1 MRVVREVV
9 DVKDGLWVRDVI
21 LRKVRI
27 KTRPWCPDTQT
38 VVSRVN
44 QRFRSGLNVLSIHL
58 KSGIPLAVLIPAP
71 ATTTMFLTRPSFTSR
86 PIVSK
91 APRGTELPV
100 GEERTTLVLGDELW

>member
-27 KTRPWCPDTQT
+27 KTCPWRPDTKT
-38 VVSRVN
+38 VVSRVK
-44 QRFRSGLNVLSIHL
+44 QWFRSSLNVLSIHL
-58 KSGIPLAVLIPAP
+58 KSGIPLPVLIPAP
-71 ATTTMFLTRPSFTSR
+71 ATTTMFRTRPSFISQ

-91 APRGTELPV
+91 APRGTELPE
-100 GEERTTLVLGDELW
+100 GEERMGLVLGDELW